1 VHAVQGR
8 PELEEAQRQI
18 AALQDQLEAGHGEMS
33 RLRADLAEAQKLKSE
48 EEKQLVEFKL
58 LRAKENELQSSK
70 MEVQQLQAELEEF
83 RASSRQLETR
93 CTQHQSTIKE
103 KSEKIIALVKQLDH
117 EVEQV
122 RLLSDEN
129 NTLRLELGR
138 DAEYLKVV
146 AASADPLSYK
156 SAAGA
161 LAEDLLNEE
170 QQFREDLRSLA
181 AKYPGLPKAGDH
193 YNHWCELQ
201 ISRVSDLHR
210 SFLHRLQDHRSDFP
224 EDVKVEFSTP
234 TEEAQKG
241 WMQQEAVM
249 TKAGVEFQEAEQ
261 EHNRRWEEHR
271 LKLTFERDS
280 KVKQLLD
287 QAERSQ
293 SKAEKQLLMQQAK
306 LYGQRID
313 AQLDRAWEDQR
324 QERETRW
331 SLHQQQKQE
340 LRQKIKE
347 ESLAMAQRAE
357 DQASASSRF
366 TEAASNKL
374 AAVEDAWL
382 RNAERAGS
390 VSAQAMKSRDFESC
404 LRALQTSIT
413 AAADSVGCTG
423 CVSSSTSQLPAR
435 GSQYTGV
442 GLMIDQV
449 ESLLTNRMEMRT
461 KLRKELEDQSRQQ
474 LRSCVEKFVQR
485 EGVERDNEEL
495 PESHQA
501 ASIVGLLRMRQH
513 RHVSDAMRRQFQDYL
528 LVLRLCSLGALWL
541 SPSGSSQD
549 GVEDLPPLPAE
560 LCFHKPRDALCV
572 GSSPP
577 RSGSGPQADVD
588 DAAFEGNFLYRT
600 LCQNLL
606 ERALKLLSEMQRDEL
621 LALKRAY
628 AAEQRLALQHL
639 CQLETE
645 MVEKAVQQDLQEYE
659 VQLASRLLSD
669 SERQISEEH
678 QRQASRVN
686 QDVAVE
692 LAKYKLQVAE
702 EDQAIVQDRQKWVM
716 NRIVCL
722 QANGTVNPN
731 DRALLLRLRAELQA
745 CDTKIDEFNANA
757 MAQADLEREAVRP
770 RPPSTGQRRR
780 SSDELTAAEVS
791 DRQAVATQGIPD
803 EPLPLGLAALGGL
816 RSNRAA
822 MTFGRC
828 ESPDFGVKA
837 DPTDWPFTTR
847 HGMHGNLGRLKP
859 KGNYGAQDLPPK
871 QQAGASSILGLSEL
885 AKCPARPWR

>member
-1 VHAVQGR
+1 
-8 PELEEAQRQI
+8 
-18 AALQDQLEAGHGEMS
+18 
-33 RLRADLAEAQKLKSE
+33 
-48 EEKQLVEFKL
+48 
-58 LRAKENELQSSK
+58 
-70 MEVQQLQAELEEF
+70 
-83 RASSRQLETR
+83 
-93 CTQHQSTIKE
+93 
-103 KSEKIIALVKQLDH
+103 
-117 EVEQV
+117 
-122 RLLSDEN
+122 
-129 NTLRLELGR
+129 
-138 DAEYLKVV
+138 
-146 AASADPLSYK
+146 
-156 SAAGA
+156 
-161 LAEDLLNEE
+161 LNEE

-181 AKYPGLPKAGDH
+181 AKCPGLPKAGDH

-241 WMQQEAVM
+241 WMQQESVM

-404 LRALQTSIT
+404 LRALQTSAT

-423 CVSSSTSQLPAR
+423 CVNSAPSQLPAR

-474 LRSCVEKFVQR
+474 LRNCVEKFVQR

-560 LCFHKPRDALCV
+560 LVSAHAAETEGTE

-577 RSGSGPQADVD
+577 RTGSGPQADVD
-588 DAAFEGNFLYRT
+588 DAAFEGSFLYRT

-659 VQLASRLLSD
+659 VQIASRLLSD

-731 DRALLLRLRAELQA
+731 DRALLLRLRAELHA
-745 CDTKIDEFNANA
+745 CDTKIDAFNANA
-757 MAQADLEREAVRP
+757 IVQADLEREAVRS
-770 RPPSTGQRRR
+770 RPPSTGRRRR

-791 DRQAVATQGIPD
+791 DRQNVATQGLPD

-816 RSNRAA
+816 RPNRAA
-822 MTFGRC
+822 MTFGQRC

-837 DPTDWPFTTR
+837 DPTDWSFTAPR

-859 KGNYGAQDLPPK
+859 KGNYGAQDLPLPK
-871 QQAGASSILGLSEL
+871 QQAVEMGPAGSPPRPPMKLS
-885 AKCPARPWR
+885 PATRNRCARLPPVPLTAR

>member
-1 VHAVQGR
+1 
-8 PELEEAQRQI
+8 
-18 AALQDQLEAGHGEMS
+18 
-33 RLRADLAEAQKLKSE
+33 
-48 EEKQLVEFKL
+48 
-58 LRAKENELQSSK
+58 
-70 MEVQQLQAELEEF
+70 
-83 RASSRQLETR
+83 
-93 CTQHQSTIKE
+93 
-103 KSEKIIALVKQLDH
+103 
-117 EVEQV
+117 
-122 RLLSDEN
+122 
-129 NTLRLELGR
+129 
-138 DAEYLKVV
+138 
-146 AASADPLSYK
+146 
-156 SAAGA
+156 
-161 LAEDLLNEE
+161 
-170 QQFREDLRSLA
+170 
-181 AKYPGLPKAGDH
+181 
-193 YNHWCELQ
+193 
-201 ISRVSDLHR
+201 
-210 SFLHRLQDHRSDFP
+210 
-224 EDVKVEFSTP
+224 
-234 TEEAQKG
+234 
-241 WMQQEAVM
+241 
-249 TKAGVEFQEAEQ
+249 
-261 EHNRRWEEHR
+261 
-271 LKLTFERDS
+271 
-280 KVKQLLD
+280 
-287 QAERSQ
+287 
-293 SKAEKQLLMQQAK
+293 
-306 LYGQRID
+306 
-313 AQLDRAWEDQR
+313 
-324 QERETRW
+324 
-331 SLHQQQKQE
+331 
-340 LRQKIKE
+340 
-347 ESLAMAQRAE
+347 
-357 DQASASSRF
+357 
-366 TEAASNKL
+366 
-374 AAVEDAWL
+374 
-382 RNAERAGS
+382 
-390 VSAQAMKSRDFESC
+390 MKSRDFQSC

-423 CVSSSTSQLPAR
+423 CVSSATSQLPAR

-449 ESLLTNRMEMRT
+449 ESLLTSRMEMRT

-474 LRSCVEKFVQR
+474 LRNCVEKFVQR

-560 LCFHKPRDALCV
+560 LAAHAETE

-588 DAAFEGNFLYRT
+588 DAAFEGSFLYRT

-702 EDQAIVQDRQKWVM
+702 EDQAMVQDRQKWVM

-731 DRALLLRLRAELQA
+731 DRALLLRLRAELHA

-757 MAQADLEREAVRP
+757 TVQADLEREAARP

-791 DRQAVATQGIPD
+791 DRQTVATQGLPD
-803 EPLPLGLAALGGL
+803 EPLPLGFAALGGL

-822 MTFGRC
+822 MTYGQRC
-828 ESPDFGVKA
+828 ESPDFGVK
-837 DPTDWPFTTR
+837 DPTEWSFTAR

-859 KGNYGAQDLPPK
+859 KGNYGAQDPLPK
-871 QQAGASSILGLSEL
+871 QQAVEIG
-885 AKCPARPWR
+885 PAGSPPRPPMKMSPATRTRCARLPPVPLTAR

>member
-1 VHAVQGR
+1 MLKRFEALSQNFRSEMQELFGQETETAKDVCRLEQLVREMQKDLEAERASVGATASSIRQYMETWQASHVATVFGSEEASTSDRTRCQGGPTEAMCAVDLQRIVEKVLEAFFDSAVVLLREQVQPAMLSAAISSVSSDLSGAAGSDLADHFLPSHLARAQEAYNRVSEHLSNIKSSRAKAAKGLTPSPAPDVPRDLGVAQLESAMEELLAGRRSMQDSRAAHLALRSQITAELQSSKLALWEPQVPNILAASGISTNGADTREHAPAEESPLRAAQDNEAASPRNSGAAKSPPSAPCTPAVSPARITPKDNIRDIRERPSPPVRRVHAVQGR

-70 MEVQQLQAELEEF
+70 MEVQQLQAELEEL
-83 RASSRQLETR
+83 RTSSRQLETR
-93 CTQHQSTIKE
+93 CAQHQSTIKD

-193 YNHWCELQ
+193 YNNWCELQ

-224 EDVKVEFSTP
+224 EEVKVEFSTP

-340 LRQKIKE
+340 LRQKIKGLVDFVRTHGVKVLVGTPDDFICVPGSLKMVARAPRAYE
-347 ESLAMAQRAE
+347 LWKSHEPMQKQQSMLCHPKLLQPVSCYEVLADDEKTWSWTKESP
-357 DQASASSRF
+357 
-366 TEAASNKL
+366 
-374 AAVEDAWL
+374 
-382 RNAERAGS
+382 
-390 VSAQAMKSRDFESC
+390 
-404 LRALQTSIT
+404 
-413 AAADSVGCTG
+413 
-423 CVSSSTSQLPAR
+423 VSSCPFLQLVYLIVYCW
-435 GSQYTGV
+435 QEFLEMV
-442 GLMIDQV
+442 GPDHVMGLAIG
-449 ESLLTNRMEMRT
+449 N
-461 KLRKELEDQSRQQ
+461 EL
-474 LRSCVEKFVQR
+474 
-485 EGVERDNEEL
+485 
-495 PESHQA
+495 
-501 ASIVGLLRMRQH
+501 
-513 RHVSDAMRRQFQDYL
+513 
-528 LVLRLCSLGALWL
+528 
-541 SPSGSSQD
+541 
-549 GVEDLPPLPAE
+549 
-560 LCFHKPRDALCV
+560 
-572 GSSPP
+572 
-577 RSGSGPQADVD
+577 
-588 DAAFEGNFLYRT
+588 
-600 LCQNLL
+600 
-606 ERALKLLSEMQRDEL
+606 EL
-621 LALKRAY
+621 LADHA
-628 AAEQRLALQHL
+628 
-639 CQLETE
+639 
-645 MVEKAVQQDLQEYE
+645 
-659 VQLASRLLSD
+659 
-669 SERQISEEH
+669 
-678 QRQASRVN
+678 
-686 QDVAVE
+686 
-692 LAKYKLQVAE
+692 
-702 EDQAIVQDRQKWVM
+702 DQTCI
-716 NRIVCL
+716 
-722 QANGTVNPN
+722 
-731 DRALLLRLRAELQA
+731 E
-745 CDTKIDEFNANA
+745 
-757 MAQADLEREAVRP
+757 
-770 RPPSTGQRRR
+770 
-780 SSDELTAAEVS
+780 
-791 DRQAVATQGIPD
+791 
-803 EPLPLGLAALGGL
+803 
-816 RSNRAA
+816 
-822 MTFGRC
+822 
-828 ESPDFGVKA
+828 
-837 DPTDWPFTTR
+837 
-847 HGMHGNLGRLKP
+847 
-859 KGNYGAQDLPPK
+859 
-871 QQAGASSILGLSEL
+871 
-885 AKCPARPWR
+885 